1 MFINMQL
8 ILKKDVEKL
17 GKAGDVVDVKR
28 GFARNFLFPKDR
40 ALAASPANL
49 KIVEKEKAKETL
61 RLEKDRQKA
70 QDLAKKIASTS
81 CTISVQSGDD
91 GKLYGSVTTQ
101 DIAQA
106 YKSEGIDIDKR
117 KIELPQPIKEVGV
130 FKIEIKLHPEV
141 IAQGKVWIVNKDGS

>member
-1 MFINMQL
+1 MQL
-8 ILKKDVEKL
+8 ILKKNVEKL
-17 GKAGDVVDVKR
+17 GKAGDVITVKR
-28 GFARNFLFPKDR
+28 GFARNFLFPKNL

-49 KIVEKEKAKETL
+49 KIVEKEKAKEAL
-61 RLEKDRQKA
+61 LLEKDRQKA
-70 QDLAKKIASTS
+70 QDLSKKIGSTS
-81 CTISVQSGDD
+81 CTISVQSGED

-117 KIELPQPIKEVGV
+117 KIELAEPIKEVGV